1 MTPFVRTRQ
10 LVRRVGRTV
19 ALDGID
25 LDVAAGESVALVGHN
40 GSGRTTLLHILAAL
54 RPPTSGTVEI
64 GGVDAARFP
73 FEARLHATYVGAG
86 LPAAARLRVR
96 EYLELVRVSRRGR
109 AARWAGATLDVALD
123 RSALPAD
130 AAVDE
135 LSTGL
140 RKRLALAAALV
151 AAPGVL
157 LLDDPFA
164 SLDADARNRFLG
176 WLIEARAAGATIVA
190 AVNDAADA
198 AMLCDA
204 ILRMERGRIVS
215 RDTSRGSAFG
225 SRATTLDALGV
236 A

>member
-1 MTPFVRTRQ
+1 MTPLVRTRQ
-10 LVRRVGRTV
+10 LVRRFGRTM

-25 LDVAAGESVALVGHN
+25 LDVAAGESVALLGHN
-40 GSGRTTLLHILAAL
+40 GSGRTALLHILAAL

-64 GGVDAARFP
+64 AGVDAARFP

-86 LPAAARLRVR
+86 VPAAAGLRVR
-96 EYLELVRVSRRGR
+96 ECLELVRLSRRGR
-109 AARWAGATLDVALD
+109 GARWPGATIDVALD

-130 AAVDE
+130 AAIDE

-140 RKRLALAAALV
+140 RRRLALAAALV
-151 AAPGVL
+151 APPRVL

-164 SLDADARNRFLG
+164 SLDADARRRFLG
-176 WLIEARAAGATIVA
+176 WLMEVRTAGATIVA
-190 AVNDAADA
+190 AVNDAAEGA
-198 AMLCDA
+198 TLCDT

-215 RDTSRGSAFG
+215 RETSRATAFG
-225 SRATTLDALGV
+225 SRAITLGELGV

>member
-1 MTPFVRTRQ
+1 MTPLVRTRQ
-10 LVRRVGRTV
+10 LVRRFGRTM

-25 LDVAAGESVALVGHN
+25 LDVAAGESVALVGPN
-40 GSGRTTLLHILAAL
+40 GSGRTTLLHLLAAL

-64 GGVDAARFP
+64 AGVDASRFP
-73 FEARLHATYVGAG
+73 FEARLHATYVGVG
-86 LPAAARLRVR
+86 LPAAAGLRVR
-96 EYLELVRVSRRGR
+96 EYLELARLSRRGR
-109 AARWAGATLDVALD
+109 ARWPGATIDVALD

-140 RKRLALAAALV
+140 RKRLTLAAALV
-151 AAPGVL
+151 AAPSVL

-164 SLDADARNRFLG
+164 SLDADARSRFLG
-176 WLIEARAAGATIVA
+176 WLMEARVAGATIVA

-215 RDTSRGSAFG
+215 KDTSRGGACG
-225 SRATTLDALGV
+225 SRAASLEELGV